1 MHTLKLISEL
11 IGVSG
16 YEEAVRNNLRN
27 YITNNNSQ
35 VQIETDKIGNLII
48 HKKGEVSNIRI
59 MIIAHMDE
67 VGFQV
72 MNVDETGKAKVKTL
86 GNIKTWNSINQRV
99 STCDGKKKG
108 IVYCE
113 DPEEIKAHDFE
124 KLVVIPTVG

>member
-72 MNVDETGKAKVKTL
+72 MNVDETG
-86 GNIKTWNSINQRV
+86 
-99 STCDGKKKG
+99 
-108 IVYCE
+108 VY
-113 DPEEIKAHDFE
+113 
-124 KLVVIPTVG
+124 VN